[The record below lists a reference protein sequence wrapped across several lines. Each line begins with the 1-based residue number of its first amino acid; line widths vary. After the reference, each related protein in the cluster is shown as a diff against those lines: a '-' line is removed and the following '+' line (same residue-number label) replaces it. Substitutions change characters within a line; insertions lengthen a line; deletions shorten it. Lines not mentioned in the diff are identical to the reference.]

1 MTYHSLQNGKI
12 CSDIVQSAA
21 HALLDPVILSHI
33 CPHLAHIVK
42 THEPQLA
49 GQEIISY
56 ISHPRPQLQVVECNM
71 IPCEPVLA
79 EAPEVALATQE
90 LRLIEGCMCNGS
102 PAANPIGKDPRFAC
116 EHRIYDEL
124 HVGQCEG
131 HRGLRIAGWGSGI
144 RWHIPSPAGAEGAVW
159 RVLLKV

>member
-42 THEPQLA
+42 THETQLA

-90 LRLIEGCMCNGS
+90 LRLIEGRMANGS
-102 PAANPIGKDPRFAC
+102 PAANPIGKDQRFAC
-116 EHRIYDEL
+116 QTRIHSQF
-124 HVGQCEG
+124 HVDLCEG
-131 HRGLRIAGWGSGI
+131 PRVLRNAGIGSGI
-144 RWHIPSPAGAEGAVW
+144 RLKIPTPAGAEGAVA
-159 RVLLKV
+159 